1 MADYKPKQF
10 FGTAQTVF
18 NYTTADIAAGNFS
31 GAGTDF
37 DNTSDASV
45 PYATHAMCMLE
56 CDYASAPT
64 AGQVVEL
71 WCLPLNVDGTDDT
84 TDAPSGTAS
93 NGGVYLGAWVL
104 DDVTTLQRR
113 WMVISLE
120 GLTAFTPYVKNGSS
134 TAMDCDGGTS
144 GLVVKITP
152 FVTGVTG

>member
-1 MADYKPKQF
+1 MADVKPKQF

-18 NYTTADIAAGNFS
+18 NYTSADITAGNFS

-71 WCLPLNVDGTDDT
+71 WGLMLNVDGTDDC
-84 TDAPSGTAS
+84 TDAPATTAS
-93 NGGVYLGAWVL
+93 NGANFLGAWVL
-104 DDVTTLQRR
+104 DDTTTLQRR
-113 WMVISLE
+113 WCVISLE
-120 GLTAFTPYVKNGSS
+120 GITGFTPYVKNGSS

-152 FVTGVTG
+152 FVIGVTG

>member
-18 NYTTADIAAGNFS
+18 NYTSADISASNFS
-31 GAGTDF
+31 PAGTDF
-37 DNTSDASV
+37 DNTSDSSV
-45 PYATHAMCMLE
+45 PYADQAMCMLE

-64 AGQVVEL
+64 AGQVIEL
-71 WCLPLNVDGTDDT
+71 WCLPLNVDGADDT

-93 NGGVYLGAWVL
+93 NGAVYMGAWVL
-104 DDVTTLQRR
+104 DDTTTLQRR
-113 WMVISLE
+113 WMVCSLE
-120 GLTAFTPYVKNGSS
+120 GLTAFTPYVRNGSS

-152 FVTGVTG
+152 FVVGATG

>member
-18 NYTTADIAAGNFS
+18 NYTTADITAGNFS

-64 AGQVVEL
+64 AGQPVEL
-71 WCLPLNVDGTDDT
+71 WGLMLNIDGTDDE
-84 TDAPSGTAS
+84 TDAPSGTSA
-93 NGGVYLGAWVL
+93 NGAHFLGYWVL
-104 DDVTTLQRR
+104 DDSAGLQRK
-113 WMVISLE
+113 WVTISLA
-120 GLTAFTPYVKNGSS
+120 GITGFTPYVRNGSS

-152 FVTGVTG
+152 FVVGVTG

>member
-1 MADYKPKQF
+1 MADIKPKQF

-37 DNTSDASV
+37 DNTSDGSV

-64 AGQVVEL
+64 AGQTVDL
-71 WCLPLNVDGTDDT
+71 YCLPLNVDGTDDT
-84 TDAPSGTAS
+84 TDAPSGTTVG
-93 NGGVYLGAWVL
+93 GGVYLGSWVL
-104 DDVTTLQRR
+104 SAVTTLQRR

-152 FVTGVTG
+152 FVTGVVA

>member
-18 NYTTADIAAGNFS
+18 NYTAADITAGNFS
-31 GAGTDF
+31 PAGTDF

-45 PYATHAMCMLE
+45 PYADRAMCMLE
-56 CDYASAPT
+56 CDYAVAPT

-71 WCLPLNVDGTDDT
+71 WGLPLNVDGGDDV

-93 NGGVYLGAWVL
+93 GGAVPLCSWPLAASTG
-104 DDVTTLQRR
+104 LQRR
-113 WMVISLE
+113 WAICSLE
-120 GLTAFTPYVKNGSS
+120 GLTAFTPYIRNGST

-152 FVTGVTG
+152 FVVGATG

>member
-18 NYTTADIAAGNFS
+18 SYTTADITAGNFS
-31 GAGTDF
+31 GGGTDF

-71 WCLPLNVDGTDDT
+71 WGLMLNIDGTDDE

-93 NGGVYLGAWVL
+93 NGAHFLGNWML
-104 DDVTTLQRR
+104 DDSTGLQRR
-113 WMVISLE
+113 WMVIPLE
-120 GLTAFTPYVKNGSS
+120 GITGFTPYVKNGSS

-152 FVTGVTG
+152 FVVGVTG